1 MPARQPNQI
10 IEPAI
15 LPGTVGENAAP
26 LRLGAVLTRLDQI
39 RHELD
44 RDDLDLEDQL
54 VLYREGVTHVAA
66 ARRILESSRAEVEL
80 LAEAEGDGAGT
91 SPSAQYG

>member
-1 MPARQPNQI
+1 MPSTEPN
-10 IEPAI
+10 PPLDA
-15 LPGTVGENAAP
+15 PP

-39 RHELD
+39 RGELD

-66 ARRILESSRAEVEL
+66 ARRILEASRAEVER
-80 LAEAEGDGAGT
+80 LAEEVEGAG
-91 SPSAQYG
+91 G

>member
-1 MPARQPNQI
+1 MPTNQTSQVTDA
-10 IEPAI
+10 P
-15 LPGTVGENAAP
+15 P

-39 RHELD
+39 RRELD

-66 ARRILESSRAEVEL
+66 ARRILEASRAEVEML
-80 LAEAEGDGAGT
+80 TEDGGRE
-91 SPSAQYG
+91 

>member
-1 MPARQPNQI
+1 MPSTEPNPTLDAQ
-10 IEPAI
+10 
-15 LPGTVGENAAP
+15 P

-39 RHELD
+39 RRELD

-66 ARRILESSRAEVEL
+66 ARRILEASRAEVEL
-80 LAEAEGDGAGT
+80 LAEEGEGAG
-91 SPSAQYG
+91 G

>member
-1 MPARQPNQI
+1 MPTNQPRQVTETP
-10 IEPAI
+10 
-15 LPGTVGENAAP
+15 P

-39 RHELD
+39 RRELD

-66 ARRILESSRAEVEL
+66 AKRILDASRAEVEL
-80 LAEAEGDGAGT
+80 LTEDRE
-91 SPSAQYG
+91 

>member
-1 MPARQPNQI
+1 MPANQPDQI
-10 IEPAI
+10 IDAP
-15 LPGTVGENAAP
+15 P

-39 RHELD
+39 RREMD

-66 ARRILESSRAEVEL
+66 ARRILEASRAEVEL
-80 LAEAEGDGAGT
+80 LAEDKE
-91 SPSAQYG
+91 

>member
-1 MPARQPNQI
+1 MPTAEPN
-10 IEPAI
+10 P
-15 LPGTVGENAAP
+15 TVDAPP

-39 RHELD
+39 RGELD

-66 ARRILESSRAEVEL
+66 ARRILEASRAEVEL
-80 LAEAEGDGAGT
+80 LAEEGEGADG
-91 SPSAQYG
+91 